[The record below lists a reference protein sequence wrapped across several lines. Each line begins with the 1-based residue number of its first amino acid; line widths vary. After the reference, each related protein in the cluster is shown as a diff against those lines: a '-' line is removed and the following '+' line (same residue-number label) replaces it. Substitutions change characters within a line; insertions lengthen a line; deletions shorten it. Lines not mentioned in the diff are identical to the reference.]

1 MNIGSFKSTNGQLLG
16 SIATAHIDLPRLG
29 LRPVESDSDKAPAF
43 EIMAL
48 NVARR
53 WVQIGALWEQT
64 SNSSGEVFYQ
74 GRFDDPSLA
83 APVQVMLFRTDDE
96 TETYNVVWNR
106 PLPRR
111 ENLDGSRQGRGRSN
125 VDDGFGTGN
134 ADADGRM
141 VEEGAHDNDA
151 IPPMNPTW
159 TRRKKAEQ
167 PADETVPA

>member
-1 MNIGSFKSTNGQLLG
+1 
-16 SIATAHIDLPRLG
+16 
-29 LRPVESDSDKAPAF
+29 
-43 EIMAL
+43 
-48 NVARR
+48 
-53 WVQIGALWEQT
+53 
-64 SNSSGEVFYQ
+64 
-74 GRFDDPSLA
+74 
-83 APVQVMLFRTDDE
+83 MLFRTDDE

-111 ENLDGSRQGRGRSN
+111 ENLDGSRQGRGRRN

>member
-48 NVARR
+48 NIARR

-111 ENLDGSRQGRGRSN
+111 ENLDGSRQGRGRRT

-134 ADADGRM
+134 ADANGQM
-141 VEEGAHDNDA
+141 VEEGATDADA
-151 IPPMNPTW
+151 IPPMTP
-159 TRRKKAEQ
+159 TRRRKSETT
-167 PADETVPA
+167 ADETVAA